1 MKTVEDADED
11 GVTLDLPDPKVGML
25 TRIFEEHTPDGM
37 TVLVSQVAKEVDD
50 LVSHAVHPQ
59 WTSKESSMK
68 AVKRELNAL
77 FKKYS
82 LPRTGEP
89 MESAWR
95 YIVKHY

>member
-1 MKTVEDADED
+1 
-11 GVTLDLPDPKVGML
+11 ML
-25 TRIFEEHTPDGM
+25 TRIFEENTPAGM
-37 TVLVSQVAKEVDD
+37 TVMIGQIVSEIDTLVR
-50 LVSHAVHPQ
+50 HAVHEK

-77 FKKYS
+77 FKRYS

-95 YIVKHY
+95 YILKHY